1 MILLQPVGTAARGG
15 ARAFAVLFVTLLA
28 GLPNAARADEIALPE
43 LLRDAGT
50 AVKVM
55 MAGAE
60 YDAAYADWE
69 RTRSEQGWKLAIGAG
84 YGQER
89 DMIDETRA
97 RDFEAIRTEVK
108 LAYPLLGAYAT
119 QEREIEIAAGKVAE
133 ARIQRD
139 NSLRIAQLYI
149 EDVYAA
155 FWGAQESLELIAAY
169 NHASRNDANA
179 GDSPAVRDQRR
190 FARRRDD
197 ARARLEQLTNR
208 KLVELVVAGLQ
219 LPKLPELASLR
230 SMHASTRTQLDGS
243 VWYGI
248 DAGFDITQTTI
259 QDRDGGQAG
268 NGLFANFTVQL
279 PATFFQ
285 AGLAERSKLRAEM
298 RFIELKL
305 RDKSEEIVAK
315 AQGTEAEHLELAD
328 EVEATSRKT
337 LAAAQGLR
345 AEGRGTAASATREY
359 YERALAEIDARTRFW
374 RSHVAMRSFITVGDA
389 EPAPEPTG
397 PVSADVGTRLSEPL
411 LRVAG
416 D

>member
-1 MILLQPVGTAARGG
+1 
-15 ARAFAVLFVTLLA
+15 
-28 GLPNAARADEIALPE
+28 
-43 LLRDAGT
+43 
-50 AVKVM
+50 M

-69 RTRSEQGWKLAIGAG
+69 RARSEQGWKLAVAAG

-89 DMIDETRA
+89 DLIDETRS

-108 LAYPLLGAYAT
+108 LAYPLLGAHAT
-119 QEREIEIAAGKVAE
+119 QQREVDIASGKVAE
-133 ARIQRD
+133 ARLQRD
-139 NSLRIAQLYI
+139 NSLKIAQLYI

-169 NHASRNDANA
+169 NHATRNDANA
-179 GDSPAVRDQRR
+179 GDSPAGRDQRR

-208 KLVELVVAGLQ
+208 KLEDLVVAGVQ
-219 LPKLPELASLR
+219 LPKLPPLDPRKLQQDHPELASLR
-230 SMHASTRTQLDGS
+230 ALHASTRTQLDGS

-248 DAGFDITQTTI
+248 DAGFDITQRTI

-268 NGLFANFTVQL
+268 NGIFANFTVQL
-279 PATFFQ
+279 PATFYQ

-305 RDKSEEIVAK
+305 KDTSEEIVAK

-328 EVEATSRKT
+328 EVEATSKKT
-337 LAAAQGLR
+337 RAAAQGLR

-359 YERALAEIDARTRFW
+359 YERALAEIDARMRFW
-374 RSHVAMRSFITVGDA
+374 RSHVAMRSFITVGEA

-397 PVSADVGTRLSEPL
+397 PVSADVGTRLGEPL